1 MSVSD
6 SPISTTPVSALVDD
20 IAFTLA
26 DAFIDSDEFFSPIIF
41 EEINRGSSIF
51 ISGNKKG
58 KRKEENNNDDEDF
71 EEEDTNLEEAV
82 IAPIDPTF
90 MNEIASIMMDGMN
103 NNREWSDDKKKSISL
118 FLLGE
123 AR

>member
-41 EEINRGSSIF
+41 EEINRGSTIF

-58 KRKEENNNDDEDF
+58 KREYENNNDDE
-71 EEEDTNLEEAV
+71 EYEIEDPNLEEVV

-90 MNEIASIMMDGMN
+90 MNEIASIMMEGLN
-103 NNREWSDDKKKSISL
+103 NNREWSDDRKRLISL

>member
-58 KRKEENNNDDEDF
+58 KRKEENNSDDE
-71 EEEDTNLEEAV
+71 EYEIEDHNLEESI
-82 IAPIDPTF
+82 IAPIDHTF
-90 MNEIASIMMDGMN
+90 MDDIVSIIMEGMN
-103 NNREWSDDKKKSISL
+103 NNRELSNDKKMAISL